1 MNYLNSTRADDERD
15 RTTQRNLIAY
25 HSDEP
30 STGDEYRSATT
41 NASELDEL
49 LASIDE
55 RPLEPIEPKRP
66 PMSEKRRELIA
77 AKLIEIEQYRK
88 DNRQSYL
95 EARRKQA
102 RKDYANERAAEGR
115 CVRPY
120 QKHECLPGESSCDRE
135 RRLHRERGRRRAGKD
150 EHTIRSYVDLS
161 GMTEKEKRIRK
172 RQQDAE
178 SKRRRRVADKAAK
191 HAAAKTGAA
200 Q

>member
-1 MNYLNSTRADDERD
+1 MNLLNSTEADDERD
-15 RTTQRNLIAY
+15 RKTQRNLIAY

-30 STGDEYRSATT
+30 GTGDEIRSTT
-41 NASELDEL
+41 NVSELDEL
-49 LASIDE
+49 LASIDG

-77 AKLIEIEQYRK
+77 AKLNEIEQYRK

-95 EARRKQA
+95 EAKRKQA
-102 RKDYANERAAEGR
+102 RQDYANERAAEGR
-115 CVRPY
+115 YVRPY
-120 QKHECLPGESSCDRE
+120 QKHECLPGESSSDRE
-135 RRLHRERGRRRAGKD
+135 RRLHRERSRRRTGKD

-161 GMTEKEKRIRK
+161 GMTEEEKRIRK

-178 SKRRRRVADKAAK
+178 SKQRRRAADRGAKLAAEKA
-191 HAAAKTGAA
+191 GAA